1 MGDQG
6 AEVLVVVLDGCVG
19 RTAMREDVV
28 DPELRQRI
36 DCSELLGLIERIERH
51 VERDTE
57 FAAAHLA
64 HTLSDLDEA
73 AGGIEVE
80 FEALALGAALE
91 ATEDDTVDAVGTRV
105 ADVGLHRPHLR
116 LGIIEVAATGT
127 DDHTE
132 LGPLVL
138 THDAHGLLDHAGGR
152 CGTAL
157 GEVVAQLDAIG
168 TGAQGR
174 LDIGEVLGAIFE
186 QHKVSP
192 K

>member
-1 MGDQG
+1 M
-6 AEVLVVVLDGCVG
+6 A
-19 RTAMREDVV
+19 
-28 DPELRQRI
+28 
-36 DCSELLGLIERIERH
+36 
-51 VERDTE
+51 RDAE

-91 ATEDDTVDAVGTRV
+91 ATEDDAVDAVGTRV

-138 THDAHGLLDHAGGR
+138 THDAHSLLDHAGGRCGTALGEVVAQLDAIIEVAATGTDDHTELGPLVLTHDAHSLLDHAGGR

-174 LDIGEVLGAIFE
+174 LDIGEVLGASFE